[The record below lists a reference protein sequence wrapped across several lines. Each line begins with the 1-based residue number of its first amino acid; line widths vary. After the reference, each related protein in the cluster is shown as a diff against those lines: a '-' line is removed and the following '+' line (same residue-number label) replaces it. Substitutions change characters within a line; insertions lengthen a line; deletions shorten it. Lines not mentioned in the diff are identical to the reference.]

1 MNIVVDIR
9 DGFINVYNIEIELV
23 FLKILGDNFIGLVM
37 DIWFL
42 AIKSYWNM
50 FRVNII
56 YIFLKSFSTRV

>member
-9 DGFINVYNIEIELV
+9 DGFINVSNIEIELV
-23 FLKILGDNFIGLVM
+23 FLKILGDNFIGQVR

-56 YIFLKSFSTRV
+56 YTFLKSFSTRV